1 MKISQNSQENTSAR
15 VSLLIKLQTW
25 GLKPYLKEFQIQAFS
40 CELYNIFKNTFFI
53 EHLHWL
59 LLKARSYLEFSSE
72 TAIQRFLK
80 NCWEVSEKWQDEFIK
95 RVCLLLVSL
104 LKGRQRLRLFPD
116 NISKHSNVF
125 LYSLHVPFPWNVK
138 CKS

>member
-59 LLKARSYLEFSSE
+59 LLKSRSYLEFSSE

-116 NISKHSNVF
+116 NISNIPMYYSTLCMFHS
-125 LYSLHVPFPWNVK
+125 LET
-138 CKS
+138 